1 MRYLQSFF
9 VVIILLFFQS
19 CENDNKLENEI
30 VKINISVDVERFD
43 KFFAEAS
50 PDDLPKLKADYPFMF
65 SNRYSDSIWIAR
77 MQDTLQQQMFFEIE
91 KQYADFTEISEEI
104 TSLFQHIKYYYP
116 TFKSPR
122 VITLINDVEY
132 RNKTIVTDSIAL
144 IAIDNYLG
152 RDHEFYGNIQ
162 KYIKQNFEASQI
174 VSDLAGDY
182 AQKQIYQPSRKSLID
197 EMVYF
202 GKILYFKDKMI
213 PFKADEEK
221 IGYTKEQMDWAIEN
235 ESNIWQYFVERELLF
250 ETDPKLA
257 SRFINPGPFTKFNLE
272 LDAES
277 PGRLGQ
283 YIGWQIV
290 RAYMNNNDTDFKD
303 MLQMDAIEL
312 FNKSKFK
319 PRK

>member
-1 MRYLQSFF
+1 MRNLLSFL
-9 VVIILLFFQS
+9 VVILLCFLS
-19 CENDNKLENEI
+19 CEKDSKVEKEI
-30 VKINISVDVERFD
+30 ANIDIDVQVERFE
-43 KFFAEAS
+43 KLFAEAS
-50 PDDLPKLKADYPFMF
+50 PKDLPKLKAQYPFMF
-65 SNRYSDSIWIAR
+65 SRQYHDSIWIAR
-77 MQDTLQQQMFFEIE
+77 MQDTLQQEMFSEIQ
-91 KQYADFTEISEEI
+91 KKYANFTEINDDI
-104 TSLFQHIKYYYP
+104 KSLFQHLKYYYP
-116 TFKSPR
+116 AFKSPR

-152 RDHEFYGNIQ
+152 SDHMFYGNIQ
-162 KYIKQNFEASQI
+162 KYIRQNFEAPQI
-174 VSDLAGDY
+174 VSDLATEY
-182 AQKQIYQPSRKSLID
+182 AQQQIYQPSRKSLLD

-202 GKILYFKDKMI
+202 GKILCFKDVMI
-213 PFKADEEK
+213 PFKSDAEK
-221 IGYTKEQMDWAIEN
+221 IGYTQEELDWAIEN
-235 ESNIWQYFVERELLF
+235 EPNIWQFFVERELLF

-257 SRFINPGPFTKFNLE
+257 GRFINPAPFTKFNLE

-290 RAYMNNNDTDFKD
+290 KAYMENNDADFND
-303 MLQMDAIEL
+303 MLQMDATEL

>member
-1 MRYLQSFF
+1 MRNPLSFL
-9 VVIILLFFQS
+9 VVILLCFQS
-19 CENDNKLENEI
+19 CENDGKIEKEI
-30 VKINISVDVERFD
+30 AKIDIDVQVERFE
-43 KFFAEAS
+43 KLFAEAS
-50 PDDLPKLKADYPFMF
+50 PNDLPKLKAEYSFMF
-65 SNRYSDSIWIAR
+65 SRQYHDSIWIAR
-77 MQDTLQQQMFFEIE
+77 MQDTLQQEMFSEIQ
-91 KQYADFTEISEEI
+91 KQYADFTEINDDI
-104 TSLFQHIKYYYP
+104 KSLFQHLKYYYP
-116 TFKSPR
+116 AFKSPR

-152 RDHEFYGNIQ
+152 SDHMFYGNIQ
-162 KYIKQNFEASQI
+162 KYIRQNFESSQI
-174 VSDLAGDY
+174 VSDLATEY
-182 AQKQIYQPSRKSLID
+182 AQKQIYQPTRKSLLD

-202 GKILYFKDKMI
+202 GKILYFKDMMI
-213 PFKADEEK
+213 PFKTDAEK
-221 IGYTKEQMDWAIEN
+221 IGYTQEELDWAIEN
-235 ESNIWQYFVERELLF
+235 EPNIWQFFVERELLF

-257 SRFINPGPFTKFNLE
+257 SRFINPAPFTKFNLE

-290 RAYMNNNDTDFKD
+290 KAYMENNNSDFND
-303 MLQMDAIEL
+303 MLQMDATEL

>member
-1 MRYLQSFF
+1 MRNLLSFL
-9 VVIILLFFQS
+9 VVILLCFLS
-19 CENDNKLENEI
+19 CEKDSKVEKEI
-30 VKINISVDVERFD
+30 AKIDIDVQVERFE
-43 KFFAEAS
+43 KLFAEAS
-50 PDDLPKLKADYPFMF
+50 PKDLPKLKAQYPFMF
-65 SNRYSDSIWIAR
+65 SRQYHDSIWIAR
-77 MQDTLQQQMFFEIE
+77 MQDTLQQEMFSETQ
-91 KQYADFTEISEEI
+91 KKYANFTEINDDI
-104 TSLFQHIKYYYP
+104 KSLFQHLKYYYP
-116 TFKSPR
+116 AFRSPR

-152 RDHEFYGNIQ
+152 SNHMFYGNIQ
-162 KYIKQNFEASQI
+162 KYIRQNFEAPQI
-174 VSDLAGDY
+174 VSDLATEY
-182 AQKQIYQPSRKSLID
+182 AQQQIYQPSRKSLLD

-202 GKILYFKDKMI
+202 GKILYFKDVMI
-213 PFKADEEK
+213 PFKSDAEK
-221 IGYTKEQMDWAIEN
+221 IGYTQEELDWAIEN
-235 ESNIWQYFVERELLF
+235 EPNIWQFFVERELLF

-257 SRFINPGPFTKFNLE
+257 GRFINPAPFTKFNLE

-290 RAYMNNNDTDFKD
+290 KAYMENNDADFND
-303 MLQMDAIEL
+303 MLQMDATEL

>member
-1 MRYLQSFF
+1 MRNLLSFL
-9 VVIILLFFQS
+9 VVILLCFLS
-19 CENDNKLENEI
+19 CENDSKVEKEI
-30 VKINISVDVERFD
+30 AKIDIDVQVERFE
-43 KFFAEAS
+43 KLFAEAS
-50 PDDLPKLKADYPFMF
+50 PKDLPKLKAEYPFMF
-65 SNRYSDSIWIAR
+65 SRQYHDSIWIAR
-77 MQDTLQQQMFFEIE
+77 MQDTLQQEMFSEIQ
-91 KQYADFTEISEEI
+91 KKYADFTEINDDI
-104 TSLFQHIKYYYP
+104 KSLFQHLKYYYP
-116 TFKSPR
+116 AFKSPR

-152 RDHEFYGNIQ
+152 SDHMFYGNIQ
-162 KYIKQNFEASQI
+162 KYIRQNFEAPQI
-174 VSDLAGDY
+174 VSDLATEY
-182 AQKQIYQPSRKSLID
+182 AQQQIYQPSRKSLLD

-202 GKILYFKDKMI
+202 GKILYFKDVMI
-213 PFKADEEK
+213 PFKSDAEK
-221 IGYTKEQMDWAIEN
+221 IGYTQEELDWAIEN
-235 ESNIWQYFVERELLF
+235 EPNIWQFFVERELLF

-257 SRFINPGPFTKFNLE
+257 GRFINPAPFTKFNLE

-290 RAYMNNNDTDFKD
+290 RAYMENNDADFND
-303 MLQMDAIEL
+303 MLQMDATEL

>member
-1 MRYLQSFF
+1 
-9 VVIILLFFQS
+9 LLCFQS
-19 CENDNKLENEI
+19 CENDSKVEKEI
-30 VKINISVDVERFD
+30 SKIDIDVQVERFE
-43 KFFAEAS
+43 KLFAEAS
-50 PDDLPKLKADYPFMF
+50 PNDLPKLKAQYPFMF
-65 SNRYSDSIWIAR
+65 SRQYHDSIWIAR
-77 MQDTLQQQMFFEIE
+77 MQDTLQQEMFSEIQ
-91 KQYADFTEISEEI
+91 KKYADFTEINDDI
-104 TSLFQHIKYYYP
+104 KSLFQHLKYYYP
-116 TFKSPR
+116 AFRSPR

-152 RDHEFYGNIQ
+152 SDHMFYGNIQ
-162 KYIKQNFEASQI
+162 KYIRQNFESSQI
-174 VSDLAGDY
+174 VSDLATEY
-182 AQKQIYQPSRKSLID
+182 AQQQIYQPIRKSLLD

-202 GKILYFKDKMI
+202 GKILYFKDVMI
-213 PFKADEEK
+213 PFKTDAEK
-221 IGYTKEQMDWAIEN
+221 IGYTQEEIDWAIEN
-235 ESNIWQYFVERELLF
+235 EPNIWQFFVERELLF

-257 SRFINPGPFTKFNLE
+257 GRFINPAPFTKFNLE

-290 RAYMNNNDTDFKD
+290 KAYMENNDADFND
-303 MLQMDAIEL
+303 MLQMDATEL

>member
-1 MRYLQSFF
+1 MRNLLSFL
-9 VVIILLFFQS
+9 VVILLCFLS
-19 CENDNKLENEI
+19 CEKDSKVEKEI
-30 VKINISVDVERFD
+30 ANIDIDVQVERFE
-43 KFFAEAS
+43 KLFAEAS
-50 PDDLPKLKADYPFMF
+50 PKDLPKLKAEYPFMF
-65 SNRYSDSIWIAR
+65 SRQYHDSIWIAR
-77 MQDTLQQQMFFEIE
+77 MQDTLQQEMFSEIQ
-91 KQYADFTEISEEI
+91 KKYADFTEINDDI
-104 TSLFQHIKYYYP
+104 KSLFQHLKYYYP
-116 TFKSPR
+116 AFKSPR

-152 RDHEFYGNIQ
+152 SDHMFYGNIQ
-162 KYIKQNFEASQI
+162 KYIRQNFEAPQI
-174 VSDLAGDY
+174 VSDLATEY
-182 AQKQIYQPSRKSLID
+182 AQQQIYQPSRKSLLD

-202 GKILYFKDKMI
+202 GKILYFKDVMI
-213 PFKADEEK
+213 PFKSDAEK
-221 IGYTKEQMDWAIEN
+221 IGYTQEELDWAIEN
-235 ESNIWQYFVERELLF
+235 EPNIWQFFVERELLF

-257 SRFINPGPFTKFNLE
+257 GRFINPAPFTKFNLE

-290 RAYMNNNDTDFKD
+290 KAYMENNDADFND
-303 MLQMDAIEL
+303 MLQMDATEL